1 MGARPP
7 AALSRPRSGFAVGA
21 LLLSALLAA
30 CQQAPLPAPVSERS
44 PLPRGDALTYRIA
57 PGDTLYSVAFRH
69 QLDYLALARWNA
81 LEPPYALLAGRTLRL
96 RPPAPEPDRPAA
108 RTRRSE
114 GRDAAPASESQLR
127 WRWPVA
133 APRARGFGGGS
144 IGIDFT
150 PAAGAP
156 VRAAADGEVVY
167 AGSGLGGY
175 QHLIILRH
183 GSRFLSAYGF
193 NGVLVVAE
201 GDFAKVG
208 ARLADIESIGQRR
221 ERLHFE
227 IRDRGSPIDP
237 ARVIR

>member
-1 MGARPP
+1 MGAESS
-7 AALSRPRSGFAVGA
+7 AALKRSLVGT
-21 LLLSALLAA
+21 LFCGLLAA

-44 PLPRGDALTYRIA
+44 PLANAQAQSYRVA

-81 LEPPYALLAGRTLRL
+81 LVPPYDLKAGQRLRL
-96 RPPAPEPDRPAA
+96 RPRPRAASPDRASAPPAAGAAATPRQAAEPD
-108 RTRRSE
+108 
-114 GRDAAPASESQLR
+114 LH

-133 APRARGFGGGS
+133 APRVRGFGAGS

-150 PAAGAP
+150 PPAGAP

-175 QHLIILRH
+175 QHLVILRH
-183 GSRFLSAYGF
+183 GVRFLSAYGF
-193 NGVLVVAE
+193 NGALAVAE
-201 GDFAKVG
+201 GQRAKVG
-208 ARLADIESIGQRR
+208 ARLADIESIGQRQA
-221 ERLHFE
+221 RLHFE